1 VDKITFSIND
11 SSTLKTADFADHS
24 SAEAKAK
31 EQAEA
36 FSKAIENIR
45 NSSSGNI
52 PISAPTEKEIYKTLF
67 ADYIGEKE
75 EKISITVGRHITAYT
90 ITALAPKPDSKEIE
104 VTPASMDAMTAAM
117 NAAAEEGKK
126 IKDSYNQSHYDNQE
140 KVDLAIQ
147 GKLKES
153 LGGISR

>member
-1 VDKITFSIND
+1 MDKITFSISD
-11 SSTLKTADFADHS
+11 SSAPKTADFVAHS

-36 FSKAIENIR
+36 FSKAVQNIR
-45 NSSSGNI
+45 SSSNNI
-52 PISAPTEKEIYKTLF
+52 PVSAPTEKEIYKNLL

-75 EKISITVGRHITAYT
+75 DKITVAVGRHITAFT
-90 ITALAPKPDSKEIE
+90 ITALAPKPDSKEVEI
-104 VTPASMDAMTAAM
+104 TPANMDALTTAM

-126 IKDSYNQSHYDNQE
+126 IKAAYNQSLYENQE

-147 GKLKES
+147 GKLKEV
-153 LGGISR
+153 LDGISR